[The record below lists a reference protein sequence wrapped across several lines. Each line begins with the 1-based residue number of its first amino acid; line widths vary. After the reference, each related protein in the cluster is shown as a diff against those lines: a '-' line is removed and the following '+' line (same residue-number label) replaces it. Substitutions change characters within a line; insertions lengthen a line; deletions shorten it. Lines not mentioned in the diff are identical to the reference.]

1 MRRRDKTGG
10 KAAKRQRRQTV
21 RRRNTAKVTRRR
33 KPYAADAN
41 EKIVLLEQFL
51 NEALEQQT
59 AMSEILGVISN
70 SPTDLAPVFNAILAN
85 ATQLCEGNLAALWRY
100 DGKFLIGAAQYN
112 ATAEFVDQYMSTK
125 MEPDRAGPARLAALE
140 RRTVHIADIT
150 TEPGFSPLVLQY
162 ERARSV
168 LAVPLL
174 REKDLIGVIAIWR
187 REVRPFTDK
196 QIELVRNFAK
206 QAVIAIENTRLLKE
220 LRESLQQQT
229 ATADVLKVI
238 SRSTF
243 DLQLVLD
250 TLVESAARLCEAD
263 QGQITRPQSGGLF
276 WLQATFGY
284 SKELKDELERLP
296 FRSGTETVTGRALLA
311 RAPVHILDAQTLP
324 GYELTKAQK
333 LGGYRTLL
341 AAPMLREGEPIGVI
355 GLGRLSVRP
364 FTQRQIEL
372 LATFADQAVI
382 AIENARLLNE
392 LRKSLQQQT
401 GTADVLKAISRS
413 TFDLPTVLSTL
424 VESAAR
430 LCRADMA
437 QILLPTKDVHSF
449 YSAASYGHTPEYNEY
464 VRTLTFAPGREGVVG
479 RVLLEHR
486 PVQIADV
493 LADPDYRL
501 REVQRLG
508 GFRTHL
514 GLPLLREGKPI
525 GILIVSRATVQPFDD
540 KHIALLTTFADQAV
554 VAIENTR
561 LFEAEQQR
569 TRELTESLE
578 QQTATSEVLQVISRS
593 TFDLQSV
600 LDTLTES
607 AARLCEAEMATI
619 SRQKGTAY
627 YWATSYGFPPELR
640 EYLESVPLEP
650 GRGSVIGRV
659 LLTGKTVHVP
669 DVLADPEYTY
679 LELQR
684 RAGFRSALGVPLLRE
699 GVPIG
704 VVGLM
709 RRSVRPFTEEQIK
722 LVETFADQA
731 VIAVENTRLFEAEQ
745 QRTRELAESL
755 EQQTATSE
763 VLQVISSSPGELEP
777 VFGTMLENAIKLC
790 QAKFGAMYLYDGE
803 AFRTAAL
810 HGVSPAF
817 AEARREALVVR
828 HLHPDAPAARIAR
841 TNELIHIADMRLD
854 RSYLERDPRMV
865 EAVDL
870 AGARSLVMVPMLK
883 ESRLIGAIGV
893 YRQEVRPF
901 TDKQI
906 KLVTNFAAQAVIA
919 IENTRLLSELRESL
933 QQQTATADVL
943 KVISRSTFHLQTV
956 LDTLVESAARLCN
969 AERTFIHRPTDGS
982 FSLAASSGYPAELK
996 AFLAQNPVQPDRGT
1010 VVGRV
1015 ALEKAI
1021 VHVTDTLADPEWT
1034 FVRPPNL
1041 RPSRTLLGVP
1051 LLREG
1056 TLIGVMGLARSV
1068 VKPFN
1073 AKEIELAATFAD
1085 QAVIAIENVRL
1096 FDEVQART
1104 KELAQ
1109 SVEELRALGEV
1120 SQAVNSTLDLET
1132 VLTTIVA
1139 KSVQLSGT
1147 EAGAIYVFD
1156 DLRREFHLRATY
1168 GMDQELID
1176 ALTQRRIGL
1185 DDPNVVQALAQPE
1198 PIQVADLR
1206 EGAPNEINEITLRAG
1221 FCARLVAPLVRG
1233 EEVVGLLVVR
1243 RRAPGAFP
1251 QNTVDLIKTF
1261 AAQSAVAIENARLF
1275 RDVEASLEDLRTA
1288 QDRLVQTQ
1296 KLASLGQLTAGIA
1309 HEIKN
1314 PLNFVN
1320 NFSGVSVELIDELR
1334 EALGKV
1340 KVDAKYA
1347 R

>member
-85 ATQLCEGNLAALWRY
+85 ATRLCEGNLAALWRY

-355 GLGRLSVRP
+355 ELGRLSVRP

-392 LRKSLQQQT
+392 LRESLQQQT

-486 PVQIADV
+486 PVPIADV

-569 TRELTESLE
+569 TRELAEFAGAANGHL
-578 QQTATSEVLQVISRS
+578 RS
-593 TFDLQSV
+593 SPSHQPLNVRPAIRARHSHQ
-600 LDTLTES
+600 S

-731 VIAVENTRLFEAEQ
+731 VIAVENTRLF
-745 QRTRELAESL
+745 
-755 EQQTATSE
+755 
-763 VLQVISSSPGELEP
+763 
-777 VFGTMLENAIKLC
+777 
-790 QAKFGAMYLYDGE
+790 
-803 AFRTAAL
+803 
-810 HGVSPAF
+810 
-817 AEARREALVVR
+817 
-828 HLHPDAPAARIAR
+828 
-841 TNELIHIADMRLD
+841 
-854 RSYLERDPRMV
+854 
-865 EAVDL
+865 
-870 AGARSLVMVPMLK
+870 
-883 ESRLIGAIGV
+883 
-893 YRQEVRPF
+893 
-901 TDKQI
+901 
-906 KLVTNFAAQAVIA
+906 
-919 IENTRLLSELRESL
+919 
-933 QQQTATADVL
+933 
-943 KVISRSTFHLQTV
+943 
-956 LDTLVESAARLCN
+956 
-969 AERTFIHRPTDGS
+969 
-982 FSLAASSGYPAELK
+982 
-996 AFLAQNPVQPDRGT
+996 
-1010 VVGRV
+1010 
-1015 ALEKAI
+1015 
-1021 VHVTDTLADPEWT
+1021 
-1034 FVRPPNL
+1034 
-1041 RPSRTLLGVP
+1041 
-1051 LLREG
+1051 
-1056 TLIGVMGLARSV
+1056 
-1068 VKPFN
+1068 
-1073 AKEIELAATFAD
+1073 
-1085 QAVIAIENVRL
+1085 
-1096 FDEVQART
+1096 
-1104 KELAQ
+1104 
-1109 SVEELRALGEV
+1109 
-1120 SQAVNSTLDLET
+1120 
-1132 VLTTIVA
+1132 
-1139 KSVQLSGT
+1139 
-1147 EAGAIYVFD
+1147 
-1156 DLRREFHLRATY
+1156 
-1168 GMDQELID
+1168 
-1176 ALTQRRIGL
+1176 
-1185 DDPNVVQALAQPE
+1185 
-1198 PIQVADLR
+1198 
-1206 EGAPNEINEITLRAG
+1206 
-1221 FCARLVAPLVRG
+1221 
-1233 EEVVGLLVVR
+1233 
-1243 RRAPGAFP
+1243 
-1251 QNTVDLIKTF
+1251 
-1261 AAQSAVAIENARLF
+1261 
-1275 RDVEASLEDLRTA
+1275 
-1288 QDRLVQTQ
+1288 
-1296 KLASLGQLTAGIA
+1296 
-1309 HEIKN
+1309 
-1314 PLNFVN
+1314 
-1320 NFSGVSVELIDELR
+1320 
-1334 EALGKV
+1334 
-1340 KVDAKYA
+1340 
-1347 R
+1347 

>member
-85 ATQLCEGNLAALWRY
+85 ATRLCEGNLAALWRY

-206 QAVIAIENTRLLKE
+206 QAVIAIENTRLLNE

-392 LRKSLQQQT
+392 LRESLQQQT

-731 VIAVENTRLFEAEQ
+731 VIAIENTRLFEAEQ

-777 VFGTMLENAIKLC
+777 VFETMLENAIKLC

-841 TNELIHIADMRLD
+841 TNELIHIADVRLD

-883 ESRLIGAIGV
+883 ENRSDWCNRRISPGSSSLYG
-893 YRQEVRPF
+893 
-901 TDKQI
+901 
-906 KLVTNFAAQAVIA
+906 QANRA
-919 IENTRLLSELRESL
+919 GTP
-933 QQQTATADVL
+933 
-943 KVISRSTFHLQTV
+943 ISP
-956 LDTLVESAARLCN
+956 
-969 AERTFIHRPTDGS
+969 HRP
-982 FSLAASSGYPAELK
+982 SS
-996 AFLAQNPVQPDRGT
+996 
-1010 VVGRV
+1010 
-1015 ALEKAI
+1015 
-1021 VHVTDTLADPEWT
+1021 
-1034 FVRPPNL
+1034 
-1041 RPSRTLLGVP
+1041 PSRTRGCSASYVNRCSSKPRP
-1051 LLREG
+1051 L
-1056 TLIGVMGLARSV
+1056 MCSRSSAGR
-1068 VKPFN
+1068 PSIF
-1073 AKEIELAATFAD
+1073 
-1085 QAVIAIENVRL
+1085 R
-1096 FDEVQART
+1096 RC
-1104 KELAQ
+1104 
-1109 SVEELRALGEV
+1109 
-1120 SQAVNSTLDLET
+1120 ST
-1132 VLTTIVA
+1132 
-1139 KSVQLSGT
+1139 
-1147 EAGAIYVFD
+1147 
-1156 DLRREFHLRATY
+1156 R
-1168 GMDQELID
+1168 
-1176 ALTQRRIGL
+1176 
-1185 DDPNVVQALAQPE
+1185 
-1198 PIQVADLR
+1198 
-1206 EGAPNEINEITLRAG
+1206 
-1221 FCARLVAPLVRG
+1221 
-1233 EEVVGLLVVR
+1233 
-1243 RRAPGAFP
+1243 
-1251 QNTVDLIKTF
+1251 
-1261 AAQSAVAIENARLF
+1261 
-1275 RDVEASLEDLRTA
+1275 
-1288 QDRLVQTQ
+1288 
-1296 KLASLGQLTAGIA
+1296 
-1309 HEIKN
+1309 
-1314 PLNFVN
+1314 
-1320 NFSGVSVELIDELR
+1320 
-1334 EALGKV
+1334 
-1340 KVDAKYA
+1340 
-1347 R
+1347 